1 MPPNLEPKMGPLTQR
16 PLIFSVFLSPNAP
29 GLRGLSLTYVS
40 ILYVTAP
47 PAIFLQIML
56 FINPK

>member
-40 ILYVTAP
+40 ILYVTAEVGP
-47 PAIFLQIML
+47 HDLALGYA
-56 FINPK
+56 